1 MTTEEYWA
9 NRQEAALNKISNKTE
24 KEINAQLNKYYVSLI
39 KQVMADFE
47 ATYNKL
53 TADKVGGTPTV
64 ADLYKLDRYWQMLAH
79 LKQLCEQLGNK
90 EIELFT
96 KQFKNQWEE
105 TYKMAA
111 LPSDEAFIIPSES
124 NAKQMINSVWCADGK
139 TWSQRVWGNVQAL
152 QETLNDQLIHIV
164 TTGKTTRDLRIA
176 LQDRFNVSRKQANML
191 IRTEINHIQTASAA
205 KRYEDSGLKQYMI
218 LGREEGSCT
227 RGRKGSID
235 CHDMDGKV
243 FDYTDMKVGTNAPP
257 FHPNCRCRINP
268 VMDDEFL
275 RKRQEE
281 NRKKE
286 QEKRA
291 KKREAMELKAQAEQ
305 LRAKARALKKEG
317 KIEEAKQLE
326 AQARALEKRYRQL
339 FAELNNN
346 G

>member
-1 MTTEEYWA
+1 MPKFDYWA
-9 NRQEAALNKISNKTE
+9 NRQENELNKVSSLTE
-24 KEINAQLNKYYVSLI
+24 KTINSQLDKYYFSLM

-47 ATYNKL
+47 ATY
-53 TADKVGGTPTV
+53 DKIMSVGVGNPVTV
-64 ADLYKLDRYWQMLAH
+64 ADLYKLDKYWQMQAR
-79 LKQLCEQLGNK
+79 LKELCEKLGNK
-90 EIELFT
+90 EVELLSKNFE
-96 KQFKNQWEE
+96 KQWDEIYRK
-105 TYKMAA
+105 AA
-111 LPSDEAFIIPSES
+111 LPSDEAFVIPSES
-124 NAKQMINSVWCADGK
+124 NAKQMINTIWCADGK
-139 TWSQRVWGNVQAL
+139 TWSQRVWGNLQLL
-152 QETLNDQLIHIV
+152 QETLNEQLIHIV
-164 TTGKTTRDLRIA
+164 VTGRTTRDLRIA
-176 LQDRFNVSRKQANML
+176 LMERFNVSRKQANML
-191 IRTEINHIQTASAA
+191 IRTEIDHIQTASAA
-205 KRYEDSGLKQYMI
+205 KRYQDSGLTRYQI

-235 CHDMDGKV
+235 CHEMDGKI
-243 FDYTDMKVGTNAPP
+243 FTYAEMKVGTNAPP
-257 FHPNCRCRINP
+257 FHPNCRCRIKP

-317 KIEEAKQLE
+317 KTEEAKQLE
-326 AQARALEKRYRQL
+326 AQARALEKRYKQL